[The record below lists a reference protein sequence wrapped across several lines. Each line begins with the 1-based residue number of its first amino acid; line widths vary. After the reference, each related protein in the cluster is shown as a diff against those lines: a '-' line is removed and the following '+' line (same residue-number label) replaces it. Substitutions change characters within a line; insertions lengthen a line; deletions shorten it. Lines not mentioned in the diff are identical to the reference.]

1 MSVCLAMRSPV
12 LRPTELKLGTGV
24 GFGELG
30 ELSTFRRDPTGRSS
44 RGQFVQ
50 ECPTAAKFGH
60 DDR

>member
-1 MSVCLAMRSPV
+1 MRSTV

-24 GFGELG
+24 GFGEVGGG
-30 ELSTFRRDPTGRSS
+30 ELSTFCRDPTGQRSS
-44 RGQFVQ
+44 GGQFVQ